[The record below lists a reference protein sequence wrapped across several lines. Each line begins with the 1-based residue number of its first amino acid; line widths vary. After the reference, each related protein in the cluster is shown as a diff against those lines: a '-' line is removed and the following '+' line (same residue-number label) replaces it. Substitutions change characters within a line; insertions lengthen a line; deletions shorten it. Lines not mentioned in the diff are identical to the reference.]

1 MSSLQDQLMK
11 AGLVDKDKAKK
22 IKKAKHKQQKVAQKS
37 KQVTD
42 DEVKLAAKEAIKAKA
57 EVDRQLNLE
66 NKAVLEKKAILAQVK
81 QMILMNRIART
92 KGDVAYNFVDQGKV
106 KTLYVLPKYQE
117 ELSRSLLS
125 IGIVEEP
132 SGRTYHLIPKKAAE
146 KIAERSP
153 EHVVIIEKD
162 TQTPVEDDPYA
173 DYQIPDDL
181 MW

>member
-1 MSSLQDQLMK
+1 MPSLQDQLMK

-22 IKKAKHKQQKVAQKS
+22 IKKTKHKQQKVAQKS
-37 KQVTD
+37 KHVAE
-42 DEVKLAAKEAIKAKA
+42 DEVKLAAKEALKAKTEA
-57 EVDRQLNLE
+57 DRQLNLE
-66 NKAVLEKKAILAQVK
+66 NKAALEKKAIIAQVK
-81 QMILMNRIART
+81 QMILMNRLERV
-92 KGDVAYNFVDQGKV
+92 KGDVAYNFVDQNKV
-106 KTLYVLPKYQE
+106 KTLYVLPKFQE
-117 ELSRSLLS
+117 ELSRSLLA

-132 SGRTYHLIPKKAAE
+132 QGRTYHLIPKKAAE

-162 TQTPVEDDPYA
+162 AQTPEEDDPYA